1 MKAISLNRSDSQ
13 KMSPEM
19 KYSENNTLAKS
30 FGGGECSFCS
40 KIFGF
45 GVAASTIR
53 HHEKI
58 CSQNPGK
65 RIWRCELCD
74 KNFPHG
80 SGLFKHR
87 KSVAHLQ
94 KGGLPPKARKKNL
107 IPIVAAATAAATA
120 ATAGNLS
127 PVVRNFSSKDFPL
140 LNGMDTGE
148 YTVILA
154 DPPFQYSRSTGSG
167 VAENHY
173 HTMRDGSLDDLQV
186 SSLAADSAML
196 FMWCSGPTMGRAIN
210 LCEKWGFKYKT
221 VAFVWV
227 KTGVSDRPQSMGLG
241 SYTRPG
247 AEYLLLAGK
256 GKITRLM
263 VKRPDQV
270 FLSQRRS
277 NSEKPSKVRHMIDAM
292 VGKTCKKI
300 ELFCRT
306 GGDGDWA
313 AWGDE
318 LGMKPKTHD

>member
-1 MKAISLNRSDSQ
+1 
-13 KMSPEM
+13 MSPEM

-30 FGGGECSFCS
+30 FRGGECSFCS
-40 KIFGF
+40 KVFGF
-45 GVAASTIR
+45 GVSFSTIR

-58 CSQNPGK
+58 CSHNPDK

-74 KNFPHG
+74 KIFPHG

-94 KGGLPPKARKKNL
+94 KGGLPPKARKK
-107 IPIVAAATAAATA
+107 IIMPIIGVTDVTAVTAVTAVTVVTAVTAVTAA
-120 ATAGNLS
+120 GSLP
-127 PVVRNFSSKDFPL
+127 PVVRNFPSKDFPL
-140 LNGMDTGE
+140 LNGMDAGE
-148 YTVILA
+148 YSVILA

-186 SSLAADSAML
+186 SRLAADSAML

-227 KTGVSDRPQSMGLG
+227 KTGVSGQPQSMGLG

-277 NSEKPSKVRHMIDAM
+277 HSEKPLRVRDMIDTM

-306 GGDGDWA
+306 GGEGDWA

-318 LGMKPKTHD
+318 LGMKPKT